1 MIPPPAIQKRSAPS
15 AANEAVEAPQEA
27 ESSGGPLRTIL
38 SEIDRIITSV
48 EPERNIE
55 GVIAPET
62 LASKGKNTEEAS
74 SESKSFD
81 LRHLGGQQ
89 LFEEDILELREF
101 VVSSGYQAG
110 FILFGGVDEEILE
123 CIPDRAGAKILN
135 TLSRSIR
142 FLKLERDISNYRKQH
157 ITDSL
162 FYSNFKL
169 WFFIAFPSFC

>member
-1 MIPPPAIQKRSAPS
+1 
-15 AANEAVEAPQEA
+15 
-27 ESSGGPLRTIL
+27 
-38 SEIDRIITSV
+38 V

-110 FILFGGVDEEILE
+110 FILFGGVDEEILG
-123 CIPDRAGAKILN
+123 CIPDRAAAKIVN
-135 TLSRSIR
+135 TLLLVTCSQM
-142 FLKLERDISNYRKQH
+142 L
-157 ITDSL
+157 
-162 FYSNFKL
+162 
-169 WFFIAFPSFC
+169 